1 MFQHIG
7 LHIRCRPVCCPDL
20 EGVTLH
26 PNKPESYRP
35 EGRGFN
41 H

>member
-1 MFQHIG
+1 MFQHTG
-7 LHIRCRPVCCPDL
+7 LHIRHRPVCRPT
-20 EGVTLH
+20 GRGYTL
-26 PNKPESYRP
+26 PNKPKSYRP